1 MFLRLLIIFIIA
13 AVAIAVL
20 YGLNPYG
27 GENSLKMPKLGMP
40 EIPGLS
46 KDDGKEKQSGST
58 TVYKWQDQNGEW
70 QFSNQ
75 PPPEGVASKVI
86 TYRSD
91 TNVIQSAKPPAKPAS
106 TADAETPSANPL
118 LPITNPEKVKKLMDD
133 AKNIEK
139 LLQDRQDQMDQGLE
153 KD

>member
-1 MFLRLLIIFIIA
+1 MFVRLLIILIIA
-13 AVAIAVL
+13 AVAAAVL

-27 GENSLKMPKLGMP
+27 GETSLKMPKLGIP
-40 EIPGLS
+40 EIPGLA
-46 KDDGKEKQSGST
+46 KEEAEEKKAGTT
-58 TVYKWQDQNGEW
+58 TVYKWQDKNGEW
-70 QFSNQ
+70 HFSNQ
-75 PPPEGVASKVI
+75 PPAEGVASKVI

-91 TNVIQSAKPPAKPAS
+91 TNVIQSTKAPAKPEPAS
-106 TADAETPSANPL
+106 EPETPTANPL

-139 LLQDRQDQMDQGLE
+139 LLQDRQEQMDQRVE